1 MRVKLSIYYAIN
13 YQIPTMNTKIPNIIL
28 TINKLICTLEI
39 KFIYFIYYPINYQIP
54 KMNTKYQNIY
64 NFKV

>member
-28 TINKLICTLEI
+28 NINKLICTLEI
-39 KFIYFIYYPINYQIP
+39 KFIYFIYYTI
-54 KMNTKYQNIY
+54 TKYQ
-64 NFKV
+64 K